1 MKSVENSTLIMFV
14 LSFTDTELNEYIYW
28 LVLDVFLYNTSSQMS
43 WFKSIPIIYCAHPGH
58 ARGLIRL
65 TGRAYLGSF
74 HCFHQTGA
82 RAGAGI
88 IAKASVLTCLV
99 RGAKGVCRS

>member
-1 MKSVENSTLIMFV
+1 MHNKINVDFVKSVENSTLIMFV

-28 LVLDVFLYNTSSQMS
+28 LVLDVFLYNTSSQML

-65 TGRAYLGSF
+65 TGQSLLGFFSLF
-74 HCFHQTGA
+74 SSNWG
-82 RAGAGI
+82 
-88 IAKASVLTCLV
+88 
-99 RGAKGVCRS
+99 